1 MWGRKK
7 ATPEPAHVETAE
19 EYWAKRDAEREA
31 REAEAKREADAEEV
45 YWEGYAAP
53 IWQPSDGDIFNY
65 ELSAYSDTVGYYADG
80 VQRVCPIRRK

>member
-65 ELSAYSDTVGYYADG
+65 ELSAYTEGHEHADG
-80 VQRVCPIRRK
+80 TQRVCILPRRK